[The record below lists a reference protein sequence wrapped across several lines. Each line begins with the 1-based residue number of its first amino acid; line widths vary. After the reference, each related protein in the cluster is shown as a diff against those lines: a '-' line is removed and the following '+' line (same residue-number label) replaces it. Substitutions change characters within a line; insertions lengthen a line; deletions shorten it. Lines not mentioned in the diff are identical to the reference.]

1 MLEKKFNTG
10 EVMKKAFFLAFLF
23 LFLSCTNVSSKKKE
37 DILQKLRS
45 ANRYEDSVIG
55 EGARKSKRYK
65 DAEELMNLCSD
76 REIIKLLNDKSPV
89 VKCYAATFI
98 QNRDIKA
105 NWYNIL
111 LKQAEDYSE
120 VNFLLGDIGV
130 VYYAG
135 DFVLNSLFS
144 KKLTDSEQ
152 SKMKLEL
159 VKNQSKLN
167 FANSILLGQ
176 DMSDEL
182 YAATREWAL
191 KGNES
196 AIFSLAKYKK
206 PQDLQLIDSLKDKDI
221 ALFFKACQYN
231 TRDSLKPFLKE
242 YMRSIMPKD
251 HFYNE
256 WNDFYKLVADYH
268 DDFTKE
274 IFDMAFFD
282 KVTYKIR
289 KYHLKDI
296 YYAIKDYLD
305 GFYDDYLKILWT
317 KYNLVDEE
325 IIDYFLLTD
334 KEFALEGLKTALLNS
349 NEYFFD
355 TETLDYIIKA
365 AYKNKI
371 DLTEYFERAIREDGL
386 STFEVYMNNMDCVQA
401 GNKEIVAAMKA
412 RLEKESAPYIISLLT
427 KYWEN

>member
-1 MLEKKFNTG
+1 
-10 EVMKKAFFLAFLF
+10 MKKAFFLAFLF
-23 LFLSCTNVSSKKKE
+23 LFLSCTNVSRKKKE

-45 ANRYEDSVIG
+45 ANRYEDSLIG
-55 EGARKSKRYK
+55 ACAQKSELYK
-65 DAEELMNLCSD
+65 DAEELMSLCSD
-76 REIIKLLNDKSPV
+76 REMLKLLNDKSPM
-89 VKCYAATFI
+89 VKCYAANFI
-98 QNRDIKA
+98 QDRNIDA
-105 NWYNIL
+105 DWYNIL
-111 LKQAEDYSE
+111 LKQAEDYTS
-120 VNFLLGDIGV
+120 VQVFSCCIISD
-130 VYYAG
+130 YYAG
-135 DFVLNSLFS
+135 DFILNSLFS

-167 FANSILLGQ
+167 FTNSILLSQ

-182 YAATREWAL
+182 YTATREWAL
-191 KGNES
+191 KGDAS

-242 YMRSIMPKD
+242 YMRSIMPKE
-251 HFYNE
+251 HFYDE

-274 IFDMAFFD
+274 IFNMAFFD
-282 KVTYKIR
+282 KVTYNIR
-289 KYHLKDI
+289 EYHLEDI
-296 YYAIKDYLD
+296 YYAIRDRLD

-317 KYNLVDEE
+317 KYHLVSEE

-349 NEYFFD
+349 NEYFFLFD
-355 TETLDYIIKA
+355 TKTLDYMIKA

-371 DLTEYFERAIREDGL
+371 DLAEYFERAIKEFSLDI
-386 STFEVYMNNMDCVQA
+386 FIVYMKNIDCIQ
-401 GNKEIVAAMKA
+401 GNKELVDAMNA
-412 RLEKESAPYIISLLT
+412 RMEKEGNPSLADPLFLEGLDL
-427 KYWEN
+427 EN